1 MASWLNSSCF
11 VAFFFFVLAVA
22 WSLTGDVSD
31 YPFRNVSLPWDV
43 RVDDI
48 VKRLTLE
55 EMQGQ
60 MAHGGGKN
68 NKGGPAPAIPKL
80 GIKPYEWATECLRG
94 DVSAPAN
101 ATAFPQAL
109 GLAAAFSPDVV
120 FRVAEATGT
129 EVRGIHND
137 FNKQN
142 TYAFHAGASCFSPV
156 INIMRD
162 SRWGRNQETYGE
174 DPYLTG
180 VYARAFIQGLQGN
193 DTRYVRAS
201 GGCKHFDVH
210 GGPENIPVSRSSF
223 NAEVSDRDW
232 RMTHL
237 PAFRSCVQAGTYSL
251 MCSYNSING
260 IPSCANKKLLTDITR
275 GEWGFK
281 GYVVSDGGAIENIMR
296 AHHYYNNSVDT
307 AAGSVNA
314 GCNLELTN
322 RDNGT
327 FMSLVQAVT
336 EGKVTEDTVKE
347 RVRPL
352 FYTRMRLGEFD
363 PPEMNPYSKLSSAD
377 VLTPEH
383 KALALEA
390 AMKSFVLLKNNG
402 VLPLKQ
408 TRFRT
413 YGFVGPF
420 ATNASELMGD
430 YAPRVPLNQI
440 VTPFTGLLPLA
451 EKFQLAPGCFDTEC
465 VRYTAYDSQSVIET
479 INNTDINFVFLG
491 TGQAV
496 EKEAHDRPDVE
507 LPGHQKQ
514 ILLDVINNNPSSTPL
529 VLILFNAGPVN
540 ISFADQDPRVSAILE
555 CFFPATVTGDALRH
569 VLINDVKGAVPAG
582 RLPYTWPMLA
592 SQLPPMVNYSMQG
605 RTYRYFEGEPLYPFG
620 YGLSYT
626 TFVYSDFSHQSTI
639 KAGDTLSGSVTVQ
652 NTGSLTADEVI
663 QVYIRWEDASLP
675 APKIQLA
682 WFSRVTVMAG
692 QQLQIPFEVDP
703 KIMALWMNDGWFIK
717 PGAMEI
723 NVGGQQPSPKRRV
736 PGNILSSSFSITGT
750 KYLGRY

>member
-1 MASWLNSSCF
+1 MKMARWWNSSF
-11 VAFFFFVLAVA
+11 FIAFFFVVLAVA
-22 WSLTGDVSD
+22 SSLTSDGDVND

-43 RVDDI
+43 RVEDI

-60 MAHGGGKN
+60 MANGGGRN
-68 NKGGPAPAIPKL
+68 GVGGPAPAIPRL

-94 DVSAPAN
+94 DVGAN

-109 GLAAAFSPDVV
+109 GLAAAFSPELI
-120 FRVAEATGT
+120 FGVAEATGV

-137 FNKQN
+137 LTKQN
-142 TYAFHAGASCFSPV
+142 KYAFHAGASCFSPV

-210 GGPENIPVSRSSF
+210 GGPENIPVSRASF
-223 NAEVSDRDW
+223 NAEVSERDW

-237 PAFRSCVQAGTYSL
+237 PAFRSCVQAGTYNL

-260 IPSCANKKLLTDITR
+260 IPSCTNKKLLTDIAR

-281 GYVVSDGGAIENIMR
+281 GYVVSDGSAIEHIIND
-296 AHHYYNNSVDT
+296 HHYYNNTVDT
-307 AAGSVNA
+307 TAGCVNA
-314 GCNLELTN
+314 GCNLELNNHGNT
-322 RDNGT
+322 T
-327 FMSLVQAVT
+327 FLSLVQAVK
-336 EGKVTEDTVKE
+336 EGKLSEVVVRE

-377 VLTPEH
+377 ANTPVH
-383 KALALEA
+383 HDLAIEA

-402 VLPLKQ
+402 ILPLKKSSFG
-408 TRFRT
+408 TV
-413 YGFVGPF
+413 GFVGPF
-420 ATNASELMGD
+420 ADNPKQLMGD
-430 YAPRVPLNQI
+430 YSARVPADQ
-440 VTPFTGLLPLA
+440 VTTPLKGLRSLA
-451 EKFQLAPGCFDTEC
+451 VTAQFASGCDDTHC
-465 VRYTAYDSQSVIET
+465 KNYDTQSVTKAIS
-479 INNTDINFVFLG
+479 NTNINFVFLG

-496 EKEAHDRPDVE
+496 EMEGNDRPDTE
-507 LPGHQKQ
+507 LPGQQ
-514 ILLDVINNNPSSTPL
+514 RQLLLDVIEKTPAGTPIVL
-529 VLILFNAGPVN
+529 VLFNAGPVN
-540 ISFADQDPRVSAILE
+540 ISFADQDSRVSAIME
-555 CFFPATVTGDALRH
+555 CFFPATATGDALRH
-569 VLINDVKGAVPAG
+569 ILLNDVKGAVPAG
-582 RLPYTWPMLA
+582 RLPFTWPMLA

-626 TFVYSDFSHQSTI
+626 TFEYSNVEHANSITAGQSV
-639 KAGDTLSGSVTVQ
+639 SGSISVV
-652 NTGSLTADEVI
+652 NKGSLDAEEVF
-663 QVYIRWEDASLP
+663 QVYIRWRDASLP
-675 APKIQLA
+675 APKMQLG
-682 WFSRVTVMAG
+682 WFQRVTVGAG
-692 QQLQIPFEVDP
+692 QHIRLSFEVEA
-703 KIMALWMNDGWFIK
+703 KTMALWVDGGWQVK
-717 PGAMEI
+717 PGIMDI
-723 NVGGQQPSPKRRV
+723 FFGGQQPNQQRTV
-736 PGNILSSSFSITGT
+736 PSNVITSSFTITGT
-750 KYLGRY
+750 KFLGQY